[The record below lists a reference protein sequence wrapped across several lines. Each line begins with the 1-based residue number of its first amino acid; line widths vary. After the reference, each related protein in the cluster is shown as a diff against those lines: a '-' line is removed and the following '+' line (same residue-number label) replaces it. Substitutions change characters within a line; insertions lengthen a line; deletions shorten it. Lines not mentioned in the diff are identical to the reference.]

1 MRIAR
6 FLVVAAL
13 FAASIPVAK
22 GGWVVTYQEEDSNKT
37 EQVFVQDG
45 KLAAGDMIVTGD
57 ALILLDHKSKSY
69 WRGTADA
76 LCTAVKQMVDQMK
89 ASMPPAMRE
98 KMAPAGGMEPARE
111 EIGTAEIAGY
121 RAQGYRFV
129 VSGNPVSEIWVSK
142 DPRLAGLIGEAQ
154 RAGALGRKV
163 SACMKAPMMA
173 MMGGGDV
180 SGTEAYEEVMEDA
193 WVMKE
198 PSGMSMRMTTRGGG
212 QGSMKLKFKTVVSIE
227 QKEVPA
233 SAFEPPAGYEQVDDF
248 MALMERM

>member
-6 FLVVAAL
+6 FLVAAVV
-13 FAASIPVAK
+13 AASIPAAE

-69 WRGTADA
+69 WRGTAEA

-98 KMAPAGGMEPARE
+98 KMAQAGGMEPARE

-121 RAQGYRFV
+121 QAQGYRFV
-129 VSGNPVSEIWVSK
+129 VGGNPVSEIWVSK
-142 DPRLAGLIGEAQ
+142 DPRLAGLVGEAQ

-173 MMGGGDV
+173 MMGGDI
-180 SGTEAYEEVMEDA
+180 SGTKAYEEVTEGA

-198 PSGMSMRMTTRGGG
+198 PSGVSTYITTRGGG
-212 QGSMKLKFKTVVSIE
+212 QSSMKLKFKTVVSIE